1 MVNSLQVNS
10 EARMDTAFHILVSDH
25 LHPDG
30 WRVLHTTPGV
40 TVSGPL
46 NSREQVVQAI
56 KDADALIVR
65 STTQVDAELMQ
76 TATRL
81 KVIARAG
88 AQLNNVDLDT
98 ATRLGIMVINAP
110 IANVTAVAEHTFAML
125 LALARQI
132 PQSVQAI
139 QQGKWPRH
147 ETLGFQLSGK
157 LLGIVGFGRLGR
169 EVALRA
175 QSFGMKVL
183 AYDPYVDLATAHAQ
197 GVEIVNLSE
206 LLQRADIVSLHT
218 AYTPQTHHL
227 MEGSA
232 FKQMK
237 PGAIFINVTH
247 AGLVDENA
255 LINAIEDGRLGGA
268 AIDTLTDEPPPVNH
282 PLLHHPLVVIT
293 PHLNQNTVES
303 QSTTSIQVVE
313 DVLAAL
319 RDLDYRHLV
328 NLPFNEQ
335 VPYLKVKPYIHLAV
349 QLGKLQGQVAEGWI
363 KRVEVEVLWEGLR
376 DLVRPVAAVLLS
388 GMLLPV
394 DGRRANWVSAPVL
407 AFEQGIQTAQAKH
420 LAPQADYPNLIACR
434 VYWDAD
440 PDHPPGPDNQP
451 GHRTVAGVLFGNG
464 EARLV
469 LYNQFPVD
477 AYPEGYVLIL
487 ENNDRPG
494 VIGIVGTRLGKAGIN
509 IAQWRYGR
517 DQPYGKA
524 VSFINLDSR
533 PPQSLLS
540 ELEAEPLIQRV
551 RLVKL

>member
-1 MVNSLQVNS
+1 
-10 EARMDTAFHILVSDH
+10 MDKPFRILISDH

-30 WRVLHTTPGV
+30 WRVLDATPEV
-40 TVSGPL
+40 TSSGPYTTRQEVL
-46 NSREQVVQAI
+46 QAI
-56 KDADALIVR
+56 RDADALIVR
-65 STTQVDAELMQ
+65 STTRVDAELMQ
-76 TATRL
+76 AAPGL

-110 IANVTAVAEHTFAML
+110 TANITAVAEHTFAML

-132 PQSVQAI
+132 PQSVQAV
-139 QQGKWPRH
+139 QRGEWPRH

-175 QSFGMKVL
+175 QAFGMKVL
-183 AYDPYVDLATAHAQ
+183 AYDPYVDLAAARAQ
-197 GVEIVNLSE
+197 GVEIVNLDE

-227 MEGSA
+227 MDASA
-232 FKQMK
+232 FQQMK
-237 PGAIFINVTH
+237 PGGVFINVTH
-247 AGLVDENA
+247 AGLMDESALLNA
-255 LINAIEDGRLGGA
+255 LENGQLSGA
-268 AIDTLTDEPPPVNH
+268 AIDTLAVEPPPMDH
-282 PLLHHPLVVIT
+282 PLLHHPRVIAT

-303 QSTTSIQVVE
+303 QSTTSVQVVE

-319 RDLDYRHLV
+319 RGQDYRRVV

-363 KRVEVEVLWEGLR
+363 TRVEVEVLGEGLR

-407 AFEQGIQTAQAKH
+407 AFDQGIRTAQAKD

-434 VYWDAD
+434 VYWEAD
-440 PDHPPGPDNQP
+440 PTQPVGPENQP

-469 LYNQFPVD
+469 LYDQFPVD

-487 ENNDRPG
+487 ENNDKPG
-494 VIGIVGTRLGKAGIN
+494 VIGMIGTRLGKAGIN

-517 DQPYGKA
+517 DQPYGRA

-533 PPQSLLS
+533 PPRSLLS
-540 ELEAEPLIQRV
+540 ELEAEAMIQRV

>member
-1 MVNSLQVNS
+1 M
-10 EARMDTAFHILVSDH
+10 EPTFHILVSDH

-40 TVSGPL
+40 TTSGPYSTRQEVL
-46 NSREQVVQAI
+46 QAVV
-56 KDADALIVR
+56 DADALIVR

-76 TATRL
+76 TAARL

-98 ATRLGIMVINAP
+98 ATRLGIMIINAP
-110 IANVTAVAEHTFAML
+110 DANITAVAEHTFALL

-139 QQGKWPRH
+139 QHGKWPRH

-175 QSFGMKVL
+175 QAFGMKVL
-183 AYDPYVDLATAHAQ
+183 AYDPYVDLASAHAQ
-197 GVEIVNLSE
+197 GIEIVNLGE

-227 MEGSA
+227 MEDGA
-232 FKQMK
+232 FRQMK
-237 PGAIFINVTH
+237 PGAIFVNVTH

-255 LINAIEDGRLGGA
+255 LIKAIETGPLAGA
-268 AIDTLTDEPPPVNH
+268 AIDTLTEEPPPADH
-282 PLLHHPLVVIT
+282 PLLHHPRVVLT
-293 PHLNQNTVES
+293 PHLNQNTIES
-303 QSTTSIQVVE
+303 QSMTSLQVVE
-313 DVLAAL
+313 DVLDAL
-319 RDLDYRHLV
+319 RGKDYRHVV
-328 NLPFNEQ
+328 NLPFNDQ
-335 VPYLKVKPYIHLAV
+335 MPYLKVKPYIHLAV

-363 KRVEVEVLWEGLR
+363 TRVEVEVLGEGLQ

-394 DGRRANWVSAPVL
+394 KGRKANWVSAPVL
-407 AFEQGIQTAQAKH
+407 AFEQGIRTAQAKD

-434 VYWDAD
+434 VYWDVD
-440 PDHPPGPDNQP
+440 PDRPAGPENQP

-469 LYNQFPVD
+469 LYDQFPVD

-494 VIGIVGTRLGKAGIN
+494 VIGMVGTRLGRAGIN

-517 DQPYGKA
+517 DQPFGKA

-533 PPQSLLS
+533 PPRSLLT
-540 ELEAEPLIQRV
+540 ELEAEPLIQRA

>member
-1 MVNSLQVNS
+1 MK
-10 EARMDTAFHILVSDH
+10 FCILVSDH

-30 WRVLHTTPGV
+30 WNILHETPDVTHLGPYTSRQEVL
-40 TVSGPL
+40 
-46 NSREQVVQAI
+46 QAI
-56 KDADALIVR
+56 QDADALIVR
-65 STTQVDAELMQ
+65 STTQVDAELMR
-76 TATRL
+76 AARRL

-88 AQLNNVDLDT
+88 AQLNNVDLDM
-98 ATRLGIMVINAP
+98 ATSLGIMVINAP
-110 IANVTAVAEHTFAML
+110 NANLISVAEHTFAML

-132 PQSVQAI
+132 PGSVLAV
-139 QQGKWPRH
+139 QQGAWPRH
-147 ETLGFQLSGK
+147 QTLGFQLSGK

-169 EVALRA
+169 QVTQRA
-175 QSFGMKVL
+175 QAFGMKVL
-183 AYDPYVDLATAHAQ
+183 AYDPYVDLASAHAQ
-197 GVEIVNLSE
+197 GVEIVNLDE

-227 MEGSA
+227 MDTAA
-232 FKQMK
+232 FQQMK
-237 PGAIFINVTH
+237 PGAVFVNVTH
-247 AGLVDENA
+247 AGLVDEGA
-255 LINAIEDGRLGGA
+255 LLKALESGHLGGA
-268 AIDTLTDEPPPVNH
+268 AIDTLSDEPPAADH
-282 PLLHHPLVVIT
+282 PLLHHPNVIIT

-319 RDLDYRHLV
+319 RGLDYRHIV
-328 NLPFNEQ
+328 NLPFTEQ
-335 VPYLKVKPYIHLAV
+335 VPYQKAKPYIHLAV

-363 KRVEVEVLWEGLR
+363 TRVEVEVLGEGLQ

-394 DGRRANWVSAPVL
+394 DGRRANWVSAPVQ
-407 AFEQGIQTAQAKH
+407 AFEQGIRTAQAKD

-440 PDHPPGPDNQP
+440 PKIPAGPDNQP

-469 LYNQFPVD
+469 LYDRFRVD

-487 ENNDRPG
+487 ENEDRPG
-494 VIGIVGTRLGKAGIN
+494 VIGMVGTRLGKAGIN

-533 PPQSLLS
+533 PPLS
-540 ELEAEPLIQRV
+540 VLRELEAEALIQRV

>member
-1 MVNSLQVNS
+1 
-10 EARMDTAFHILVSDH
+10 MDPAFHIEVSDH
-25 LHPDG
+25 LHSDG
-30 WRVLHTTPGV
+30 WRVLHATPGV
-40 TVSGPL
+40 TTSGPYTTRQEVL
-46 NSREQVVQAI
+46 QAVV
-56 KDADALIVR
+56 DADALIVR

-76 TATRL
+76 TAARL

-110 IANVTAVAEHTFAML
+110 AANVTAVAEHTFAML

-132 PQSVQAI
+132 PLSTQAVQR
-139 QQGKWPRH
+139 GKWPRH
-147 ETLGFQLSGK
+147 QTLGFQLSGK

-175 QSFGMKVL
+175 QAFGMKVL
-183 AYDPYVDLATAHAQ
+183 AYDPYVDLASAHAQ
-197 GVEIVNLSE
+197 GIEIVNLSE

-218 AYTPQTHHL
+218 AYTPQTHH
-227 MEGSA
+227 MMDDGA
-232 FKQMK
+232 FMQMK
-237 PGAIFINVTH
+237 PGAIFVNVTH

-255 LINAIEDGRLGGA
+255 LIKAIEDGRLGGA
-268 AIDTLTDEPPPVNH
+268 AIDTLTNEPPPADH
-282 PLLHHPLVVIT
+282 PLLHHPKVVIT
-293 PHLNQNTVES
+293 PHLNQNTIES

-313 DVLAAL
+313 DVLDAL
-319 RDLDYRHLV
+319 RGQDYRHVV

-335 VPYLKVKPYIHLAV
+335 MPFLKVKPYIHLAV

-363 KRVEVEVLWEGLR
+363 TRVEVEVLGEGLH

-394 DGRRANWVSAPVL
+394 DGRTANWVSAPVL
-407 AFEQGIQTAQAKH
+407 AFEQGIRTAQAKD

-434 VYWDAD
+434 VHWDVD
-440 PDHPPGPDNQP
+440 PNRPAGPDNQP

-469 LYNQFPVD
+469 LYDQFPVD

-494 VIGIVGTRLGKAGIN
+494 VIGMVGTRLGKAGIN

-517 DQPYGKA
+517 DQPFGKA

-533 PPQSLLS
+533 PSRSLLT

>member
-1 MVNSLQVNS
+1 MP
-10 EARMDTAFHILVSDH
+10 FHILVSDH
-25 LHPDG
+25 LHEDG
-30 WRVLHTTPGV
+30 WHILHATPGV
-40 TVSGPL
+40 TASGPYAT
-46 NSREQVVQAI
+46 RQQVLEAI
-56 KDADALIVR
+56 QEADALIVR
-65 STTQVDAELMQ
+65 STTQVDAEMMQ
-76 TATRL
+76 AAARL

-88 AQLNNVDLDT
+88 AQLNNVDLDR

-110 IANVTAVAEHTFAML
+110 NANITAVAEHTFAML

-132 PQSVQAI
+132 PQSVQAV
-139 QQGKWPRH
+139 QHGKWPRH

-157 LLGIVGFGRLGR
+157 QFGIVGFGRLGR

-175 QSFGMKVL
+175 QAFGMKVL
-183 AYDPYVDLATAHAQ
+183 AYDPYVDLASAHAQ

-227 MEGSA
+227 MDTGA
-232 FKQMK
+232 FTQMK
-237 PGAIFINVTH
+237 PGAVFVNVTH
-247 AGLVDENA
+247 AGLVDEEA
-255 LINAIEDGRLGGA
+255 LLKALEDGSLGGA
-268 AIDTLTDEPPPVNH
+268 AIDTFQEEPPPVDH
-282 PLLHHPLVVIT
+282 PLLHHPLVVAT
-293 PHLNQNTVES
+293 PHLNQNTIES
-303 QSTTSIQVVE
+303 QSATSVQVVE

-319 RDLDYRHLV
+319 NRQDYRHVV

-335 VPYLKVKPYIHLAV
+335 VPYQKVKPYIHLAV

-363 KRVEVEVLWEGLR
+363 TRVEVEVLGEGLR

-394 DGRRANWVSAPVL
+394 DGRQANWVSAPVL
-407 AFEQGIQTAQAKH
+407 AFEQGIHTAQAKD

-434 VYWDAD
+434 VHWDAD
-440 PDHPPGPDNQP
+440 PNRPPGPDNQP

-469 LYNQFPVD
+469 LYDRFPVD

-494 VIGIVGTRLGKAGIN
+494 VIGTVGTRLGKAGIN

-533 PPQSLLS
+533 PPFSLLK